1 MAGNGGRA
9 ELRGDES
16 CAMRLLRA
24 LLRSASPGS
33 IPQQVDFYSR
43 FSPSPLSMKQFLDFG
58 KYPHPPPS
66 HHHHHPS
73 THRSPTLGGYPRYG
87 VVGAVPG
94 RRTLPPFL
102 LDYSRSG

>member
-1 MAGNGGRA
+1 MAGNGDRA

-58 KYPHPPPS
+58 ESPPGCPPP
-66 HHHHHPS
+66 P
-73 THRSPTLGGYPRYG
+73 PPRR
-87 VVGAVPG
+87 AA
-94 RRTLPPFL
+94 RRCL
-102 LDYSRSG
+102 